1 MSETGG
7 TFDKNHEDVIKI
19 PPELLDFPSICHWKQ
34 RLAVI
39 HKGSV
44 TGGIAMRS
52 QEELQRILDE
62 VTAGLREI
70 FGAKL
75 ENVILYGS
83 YARGDADEQ
92 SDIDIMAL
100 INGVPREELWKY
112 REAVHKKISLIEE
125 EWEYDILLSVIL
137 EDVPTFQEYANY
149 MPFFKNVIREGIGL
163 VREAFC

>member
-1 MSETGG
+1 
-7 TFDKNHEDVIKI
+7 
-19 PPELLDFPSICHWKQ
+19 
-34 RLAVI
+34 
-39 HKGSV
+39 
-44 TGGIAMRS
+44 MRS